1 MKTNLKLMT
10 FATLLIIVL
19 CSFLQLEKSD
29 NEIKAS
35 TKENI
40 NTVTKQDNEPNRLLP
55 EKLRGIDY
63 GIQGSHFPNPTYATF
78 EDGMYVWKHDT
89 SVLSANEDL
98 QIV

>member
-1 MKTNLKLMT
+1 MKTNLKLITM
-10 FATLLIIVL
+10 ATLLIILL

-29 NEIKAS
+29 HEIKAS
-35 TKENI
+35 TNEKI
-40 NTVTKQDNEPNRLLP
+40 NTVTNKDKEPNRLLP
-55 EKLRGIDY
+55 EKLCGIDY
-63 GIQGSHFPNPTYATF
+63 GIQGSHFPDPTYATF